1 MLIFIDAGHGGM
13 DKGEIGKGG
22 LIEKNFS
29 LIISLREKESFE
41 KLGYEVAMSRT
52 TDEYIP
58 LTSRVEAANTMK
70 ADVYISNHVNSGG
83 ARGVEVLHSVS
94 DDRGKKLAEKICEY
108 ISGVGLINRGA
119 KTKRG
124 MNGDYHLAIRET
136 TMPSVIIEYGFID
149 SVYDGE
155 FLKDEYFIEKM
166 ASAVVRAVSEIFT
179 DNKAAVLNPKDD
191 GEYDVLL
198 EGVCMLNV
206 NSLESAKRYV
216 INVVTNRL
224 CKYGEIIDKSTGKSV
239 FDFQI

>member
-13 DKGEIGKGG
+13 DKGEIGRGG
-22 LIEKNFS
+22 LVEKDFS
-29 LIISLREKESFE
+29 LKISLKEKENFE
-41 KLGYEVAMSRT
+41 KLGCKVAMART
-52 TDEYIP
+52 TDKYIP
-58 LTSRVEAANTMK
+58 LTSRVEAANAMK

-94 DDRGKKLAEKICEY
+94 DDMGKKLAEKICEY

-136 TMPSVIIEYGFID
+136 TMPSVIIQYGFID
-149 SVYDGE
+149 SAYDGE

-166 ASAVVRAVSEIFT
+166 AAAVVE
-179 DNKAAVLNPKDD
+179 AVLETFNENKDTALDLKND

-198 EGVCMLNV
+198 EGVCMLSV
-206 NSLESAKRYV
+206 KSLESAKRYIMNAV
-216 INVVTNRL
+216 NHKL
-224 CKYGEIIDKSTGKSV
+224 CKYGEIIDRSTGESI
-239 FDFQI
+239 FDFYI